1 MLGIDLLVA
10 GTAIVAG
17 KQVYQK
23 TYRRRQAERFLRPM
37 PSSSTPALPTFYNRL
52 RATYRHL
59 STLPWYSVA
68 NRPGEHTPGPL
79 APPQERYTEDR
90 LNRDLAFS
98 AASSALACAGAIG
111 FLPLSLISLSGMM
124 YGAMQLFHRVY
135 LDYARERKVKS
146 ELIIAI
152 GMTTFIATG
161 QFILGNLSMLAY
173 FTYQKLLQQ
182 VVGKAEQHLY
192 DVFRLHPRTVWLLAD
207 GAEIETP
214 YADLQ
219 PYDVVV
225 VYAGE
230 TIPVDGVITTGSAW
244 VDQHLLTG
252 EANPVE
258 VAYGDEVFASTVVLA
273 GCIGVAVSK
282 TGEATMASHIGS
294 VLYQTAYFQDDKV
307 LRAERLAD
315 DLVLPFLGMSVLS
328 IPFVGLLGAAAASQ
342 AHPKRGLSLVA
353 PISLLNFLNIA
364 SQQGILIKD
373 GRSLEL
379 LGQIDTMV
387 FDKTGTLTLQ
397 QPSVGR
403 IRTCAA
409 YTEQEVLTYAAA
421 AEYKQSH
428 PIAHAILQ
436 AAEARHL
443 PLLEVEETIY
453 EVGYGLTVR
462 VGQHC
467 VRVGSARFIEQLG
480 FMLPEALQQAV
491 EACYRKGHS
500 LVIVALDEELAGAIE
515 LHTTV
520 RPEAKRV
527 IEELRRQYG
536 ITSMYMLS
544 GDHDVPTQKLADD
557 LGIDHYVAQV
567 SPEQKADV
575 IERLQSEGKS
585 VCFVGDGIND
595 AIALKKA
602 QASVSLRGAST
613 IATDTAQVVLMD
625 GSLNQLVPL
634 FDLAQ
639 AYDVNMRHNIMAVL
653 VPLGIGLG
661 GGFMWQFSLAHV
673 IGCHFIGLLASL
685 GNAML
690 PMVQYQPPE
699 TELAMPQLPASPTQ
713 NVSP

>member
-10 GTAIVAG
+10 GTALIAG
-17 KQVYQK
+17 KQAYERNH
-23 TYRRRQAERFLRPM
+23 RRRQAERFLRPVP
-37 PSSSTPALPTFYNRL
+37 PSSAPALPTFYNRL
-52 RATYRHL
+52 RATYRHF
-59 STLPWYSVA
+59 STPPWYSVA
-68 NRPGEHTPGPL
+68 NRPDGPSSGQL
-79 APPQERYTEDR
+79 ASPQDLYTEDR

-135 LDYARERKVKS
+135 LDYARERKMKS

-152 GMTTFIATG
+152 GMTAFITTG
-161 QFILGNLSMLAY
+161 QFILGNLAMLSY
-173 FTYQKLLQQ
+173 FAYQKLLQQ

-192 DVFRLHPRTVWLLAD
+192 DVFRLQPRTVWLLAD

-214 YADLQ
+214 YDDLQ
-219 PYDVVV
+219 PHDVVV

-252 EANPVE
+252 EAKPVD
-258 VAYGDEVFASTVVLA
+258 VSCGDEVFASTVVLA
-273 GCIGVAVSK
+273 GRIGVAVDK
-282 TGEATMASHIGS
+282 TGAATMASKIGE
-294 VLYQTAYFQDDKV
+294 VLHQTAYFQDDKV
-307 LRAERLAD
+307 LRAERVAD
-315 DLVLPFLGMSVLS
+315 DLVLPFLGLSVLS
-328 IPFVGLLGAAAASQ
+328 IPWIGLLGAVAASQ

-379 LGQIDTMV
+379 LGQIDTIV

-397 QPSVGR
+397 QPCVGR
-403 IRTCAA
+403 IYTCAA
-409 YTEQEVLTYAAA
+409 YTEQDVLTYAAA
-421 AEYKQSH
+421 AEYKQAH
-428 PIAHAILQ
+428 PIALAIIEAAQ
-436 AAEARHL
+436 AQQL
-443 PLLEVEETIY
+443 PLLEVEETAY
-453 EVGYGLTVR
+453 EVGYGLTVW
-462 VGQHC
+462 VGEHC
-467 VRVGSARFIEQLG
+467 VRVGSTRFIEQLG
-480 FMLPEALQQAV
+480 LKLPEVLQQAV
-491 EACYRKGHS
+491 DAGYREGHS
-500 LVIVALDEELAGAIE
+500 LVLVALDEELAGAIE
-515 LHTTV
+515 LHSTV
-520 RPEAKRV
+520 RPEAKGV
-527 IEELRRQYG
+527 IEALRQQYG

-544 GDHDVPTQKLADD
+544 GDHDVPTRKLADD
-557 LGIDHYVAQV
+557 LGMDHYVAQV
-567 SPEQKADV
+567 SPEQKADL
-575 IERLQSEGKS
+575 IERLQGEGKS

-613 IATDTAQVVLMD
+613 IATDTAQVILMD

-639 AYDVNMRHNIMAVL
+639 AYDTNMRHNFMTVL

-661 GGFMWQFSLAHV
+661 GVFMWQFSLAHV
-673 IGCHFIGLLASL
+673 IGCHFIGLFASL

-690 PMVQYQPPE
+690 PMVQYEPPE
-699 TELAMPQLPASPTQ
+699 TELPMPQLPASPGQ
-713 NVSP
+713 IF